1 MKQTILA
8 VLFLS
13 YFIGAQSQSLGS
25 ADNFKR
31 FQLSLNIGMDN
42 AIKSSTSAL
51 SNTFSIP
58 NSKRAFA
65 PGINGA
71 YFFTKNYGVGFKFKY
86 ILADEKTEMKSDYLP
101 QSSIDKVL
109 KIETK
114 KFDER
119 IMTVGPALFGRWQ
132 IADSK
137 WNLNANAGAVYLQS
151 KLSGIDHRIY
161 YFNQTDLLNSPDD
174 EHYGYSDHSGNGFG
188 FTASVGIS
196 YQVLPCIGIGLSSD
210 GIFGSISKMKYK
222 NVQTGNN
229 ETASISRKINRLGAA
244 ITIDYS
250 F

>member
-1 MKQTILA
+1 MKQLIFTLFS
-8 VLFLS
+8 LFLV
-13 YFIGAQSQSLGS
+13 FNAKSQSFES
-25 ADNFKR
+25 DDNYKK
-31 FQLSLNIGMDN
+31 FQLSLNIGLDN
-42 AIKSSTSAL
+42 SVNNSTSAL

-65 PGINGA
+65 PGLDGA

-86 ILADEKTEMKSDYLP
+86 ILADEKAEIKSDYLP
-101 QSSIDKVL
+101 QSSSDKIL

-137 WNLNANAGAVYLQS
+137 WNLNANAGAVYFQS

-174 EHYGYSDHSGNGFG
+174 EHNGYADHSGNGFG
-188 FTASVGIS
+188 FAASVGIS
-196 YQVLPCIGIGLSSD
+196 YQVLPCIGIGVNSD

-229 ETASISRKINRLGAA
+229 ETASVSRKINRLGAA
-244 ITIDYS
+244 ITVDYN